1 MTILTISPAY
11 YNLPTMKKMLLYGA
25 GICTAAAFIAVVFMY
40 MKLGAIVKAA
50 VETLGPKVT
59 QTEVRLASVTLSPL
73 SGSGRIKGIFIGNP
87 AGFQTPS
94 AFKLGSVRMAV
105 DLKSLASDCV
115 IIKEIVVEAPE
126 VTFEG
131 GLKGSNL
138 SRIQKN
144 VESFVPAAPKA
155 GEKKPARSMK
165 VIIDHFRVTGGKVN
179 LSLTA
184 LGGKSLTAP
193 LPDIELKG
201 IGRKS
206 DGATVDEAARQMFGA
221 VTGAATGAAAGAS
234 SLLKGGTEQLEKAGQ
249 AATGLVKG
257 LFGKKK

>member
-1 MTILTISPAY
+1 
-11 YNLPTMKKMLLYGA
+11 MKKALLYGA
-25 GICTAAAFIAVVFMY
+25 GICAAAAVIAAVVMY
-40 MKLGAIVKAA
+40 MKLGSIVKAA
-50 VETLGPKVT
+50 VETLGPEVT
-59 QTEVRLASVTLSPL
+59 QTEVRLASVSLSPF

-105 DLKSLASDCV
+105 DLKSLAGDCV
-115 IIKEIVVEAPE
+115 IVKEIVVDGPE

-131 GLKGSNL
+131 SLSGSNL
-138 SRIQKN
+138 ARIQKN
-144 VESFVPAAPKA
+144 VESFAPAAPKA
-155 GEKKPARSMK
+155 KGEKPAEEMRIIVDLFK
-165 VIIDHFRVTGGKVN
+165 VTNGKVN

-184 LGGKSLTAP
+184 LGGKSLTVP

-206 DGATVDEAARQMFGA
+206 NGATVGEAAKQMFGA
-221 VTGAATGAAAGAS
+221 ITSSATGAAAGAG
-234 SLLKGGTEQLEKAGQ
+234 SLLKGGKEQLKNAGQ